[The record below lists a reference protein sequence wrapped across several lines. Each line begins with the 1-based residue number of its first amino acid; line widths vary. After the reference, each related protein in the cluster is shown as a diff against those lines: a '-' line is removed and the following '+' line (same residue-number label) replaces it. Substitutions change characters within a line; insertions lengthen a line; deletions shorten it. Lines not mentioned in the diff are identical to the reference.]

1 MGFAAL
7 TPPYALNR
15 HDRWKKCMSDRGGPT
30 SRTKRRK
37 KSWVG
42 GTKPSRN
49 DPCPCGSGKKFKRC
63 HGGPNADYEEV
74 ISRGAAEAQRR
85 AEIHWIQQ
93 QRQQG
98 LGRPIIVA
106 QAADKRIV
114 TVGCRLF
121 QGAWPTFH
129 DFLYSYIFDVL
140 GHDWFDAQ
148 AQSEQSE
155 RHPII
160 EWHERLQAVSKATNL
175 APGET
180 RQTPMT
186 GAISAFLTLAYD
198 LYTLEHNNDQTRTPE
213 LRKSLIGRLK
223 SRDQFLGVRYEIRVA
238 AMLLR
243 AGFELEWEDETD
255 RRSKHVEYTAT
266 YPHTGKVFGVEC
278 KIRNRDTTKNA
289 NQHLGK
295 FVGLV
300 SDGLRKATPHDRLL
314 FVDQNMQA
322 YPYVPGGP
330 NDWRTISINALRKF
344 EGQPNAAALPP
355 AVVFITNYPDHHH
368 LDSQVPDAGATV
380 EGFKIDD
387 YRTGRLLTLPQ
398 KIEMRARNPEVE
410 ALLAS
415 IQEHVDIPSTFEG
428 EIPGLPNNRLLIG
441 HRYQMDDG
449 AVGTLES
456 ACVLDNNGRVALVIN
471 RDEGG
476 RAIYT
481 NQLSPEEFSAW
492 KRYPETFFG
501 QISQRPGSID
511 DPIELYDRLKATY
524 FHTSKEKLLEYMG
537 AEGVVYQALTKE
549 ELLETYVQG
558 IVNFILHR
566 AGPHEIPAHI
576 KRMKPP
582 PKRSD

>member
-1 MGFAAL
+1 MG
-7 TPPYALNR
+7 
-15 HDRWKKCMSDRGGPT
+15 
-30 SRTKRRK
+30 RTKP
-37 KSWVG
+37 G
-42 GTKPSRN
+42 RN
-49 DPCPCGSGKKFKRC
+49 ELCPCGSGKKFKRC
-63 HGGPNADYEEV
+63 HGGPNVNYEEM
-74 ISRGAAEAQRR
+74 ISRGAEEAQRK
-85 AEIHWIQQ
+85 AEINSLQQ

-98 LGRPIIVA
+98 LGRPIIATQTAGRRTVA
-106 QAADKRIV
+106 
-114 TVGCRLF
+114 VGHRLF

-140 GHDWFDAQ
+140 GRDWVEAQ
-148 AQSEQSE
+148 TQMEQSE
-155 RHPII
+155 RHPVIQ
-160 EWHERLQAVSKATNL
+160 WHERILLASKAANL

-180 RQTPMT
+180 RRTPMT

-223 SRDQFLGVRYEIRVA
+223 SQDQFIGVRYEIRVA

-266 YPHTGKVFGVEC
+266 YTRTGKAFGVEC
-278 KIRNRDTTKNA
+278 KTRNQDAQKQE
-289 NQHLGK
+289 NQRLGK
-295 FVGLV
+295 FAGLV
-300 SDGLRKATPHDRLL
+300 SDALKKTTPHDRLI
-314 FVDQNMQA
+314 FVDLNTHA

-330 NDWRTISINALRKF
+330 HDWRTISINMLRKL
-344 EGQPNAAALPP
+344 EEQPKAAPLPP

-387 YRTGRLLTLPQ
+387 YRTGRSLTLQQ
-398 KIEMRARNPEVE
+398 KIEMRSRNPEVE

-415 IQEHVDIPSTFEG
+415 IQEHIDLPSTFEG
-428 EIPGLPNNRLLIG
+428 EVPGLPSNRLLIG

-449 AVGTLES
+449 VFGTLED
-456 ACVLDNNGRVALVIN
+456 ACVMDDNGKVALIID

-481 NQLSPEEFSAW
+481 NQLSHEEFDAW

-501 QISQRPGSID
+501 QIRQRPGPIN
-511 DPIELYDRLKATY
+511 DPIELYDSLKATY
-524 FHTSKEKLLEYMG
+524 VCTPKERLLQFMG
-537 AEGVVYQALTKE
+537 EHGDRFAALSQP
-549 ELLETYVQG
+549 ELLDVYLQG
-558 IVNFILHR
+558 MVNSVMER
-566 AGPHEIPAHI
+566 AGAQEVPVHI
-576 KRMKPP
+576 QRMKPP
-582 PKRSD
+582 PNRAV

>member
-1 MGFAAL
+1 
-7 TPPYALNR
+7 
-15 HDRWKKCMSDRGGPT
+15 MSG
-30 SRTKRRK
+30 S
-37 KSWVG
+37 
-42 GTKPSRN
+42 KPGRN
-49 DPCPCGSGKKFKRC
+49 NPCPCGSGKKFKRC
-63 HGGPNADYEEV
+63 HGGPNAGYERM
-74 ISRGAAEAQRR
+74 ISRGAEEAQRR
-85 AEIHWIQQ
+85 AEIHRIQQ

-98 LGRPIIVA
+98 LGRPIIAA
-106 QAADKRIV
+106 QTADKRIV
-114 TVGCRLF
+114 AVGHRLF

-140 GHDWFDAQ
+140 GRDWFDAQ
-148 AQSEQSE
+148 AQLDQGE
-155 RHPII
+155 RHPIM
-160 EWHERLQAVSKATNL
+160 EWHEKLLAVCKAANL

-186 GAISAFLTLAYD
+186 GAIRAFLTLAYD

-223 SRDQFLGVRYEIRVA
+223 NCGQFIGVRYEIRVA

-255 RRSKHVEYTAT
+255 RRSTHVEYTAT
-266 YPHTGKVFGVEC
+266 YPGTGKVFGVEC
-278 KIRNRDTTKNA
+278 KIRNRDATKKS
-289 NQHLGK
+289 NQNLGK
-295 FVGLV
+295 FAGLV
-300 SDGLRKATPHDRLL
+300 SDALTKETPHDRLI
-314 FVDQNMQA
+314 FVDLNTQA
-322 YPYVPGGP
+322 NPYVPGGP

-368 LDSQVPDAGATV
+368 LDSEVPDAGATV

-398 KIEMRARNPEVE
+398 KIEMRARNPEIE

-415 IQEHVDIPSTFEG
+415 IQEHIDVPSTFEG
-428 EIPGLPNNRLLIG
+428 EIPGLPSNRLLIG

-449 AVGTLES
+449 AVGTLED
-456 ACVLDNNGRVALVIN
+456 ACVNETNGEVALIID

-481 NQLSPEEFSAW
+481 NQLSPEEFAAW

-501 QISQRPGSID
+501 QIRQRPGPIN
-511 DPIELYDRLKATY
+511 DPIELYDRLKAT
-524 FHTSKEKLLEYMG
+524 FVHTSKEKLLQFMG
-537 AEGVVYQALTKE
+537 EQGARYAELTQP
-549 ELLETYVQG
+549 ELLDIYVQG
-558 IVNFILHR
+558 MVSSVVQR
-566 AGPHEIPAHI
+566 AGPQEIPVHI

-582 PKRSD
+582 PKKPS